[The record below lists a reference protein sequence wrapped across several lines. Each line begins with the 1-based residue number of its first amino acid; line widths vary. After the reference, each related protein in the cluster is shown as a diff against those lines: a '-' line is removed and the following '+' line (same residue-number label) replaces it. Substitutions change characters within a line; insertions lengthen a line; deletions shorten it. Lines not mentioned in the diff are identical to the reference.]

1 VGVSSV
7 LYFFNLKTR
16 KFVFQKDKIT
26 LGLFILRTWALFLI
40 TILLVS
46 PFINL
51 NVNRSLKPKVVL
63 LVDNSASIQTYDG
76 ITLKSYKEMI
86 QALENQISDF
96 FDVETHY
103 FSDKLD
109 AKDSFLLQGSR
120 TDIYNALQSADELHF
135 NENVQSVILVSD
147 GNSNIGNNFNYYN
160 FTNPVECYSLLVGD
174 TTRFFDIEIGAV
186 DFNPLAYLNEKS
198 NISIQVLA
206 DQAAGKSLTLTLYEM
221 KGNGSSVKL
230 QSKNILPNSASYSEN
245 HSFAIKMTQE
255 GIHHYRMF
263 ATCVSGEKNCDNNY
277 KDFFIE
283 VVNGKKKIVIF
294 ADVPHPD
301 ISAIKSALEKN
312 EAFDV
317 KVQMLQE
324 SQPVLDE
331 IDLAVLYQIPSQ
343 YANRIDFIKKLN
355 EKGISILYFLG
366 SGSNYNMFNQVQSLY
381 NTSPQGNLRQ
391 DILPQLNKDF
401 SFFKLTENVQAN
413 YVKFPP
419 MQSMYLNINPVKQ
432 SEILMYQKIGN
443 VTTNKPLISMG
454 FMDNQS
460 VGIVFAENIWKWK
473 MMDFKN
479 FKSFE
484 HFEEIVVKT
493 ANFLAV
499 KKDKK
504 KFKVH
509 FDKTFYT
516 EKEDINADAAVYNA
530 SYELINTSDVFMEIY
545 GNNKYQS
552 KGTFLKNGDKYSLN
566 LGNLPSGNYE
576 YQAYTILNG
585 VKMVDKGNF
594 AVTTFQLEKAYKKA
608 NYEDM
613 NKFAQNHNGEL
624 VLLKDWKK
632 LIDIFK
638 KKESKDLLIS
648 ESKTITFIDSWILM
662 SIILLLLSLEWIFRK
677 YFGKN

>member
-1 VGVSSV
+1 
-7 LYFFNLKTR
+7 
-16 KFVFQKDKIT
+16 
-26 LGLFILRTWALFLI
+26 
-40 TILLVS
+40 
-46 PFINL
+46 
-51 NVNRSLKPKVVL
+51 
-63 LVDNSASIQTYDG
+63 
-76 ITLKSYKEMI
+76 
-86 QALENQISDF
+86 
-96 FDVETHY
+96 
-103 FSDKLD
+103 
-109 AKDSFLLQGSR
+109 
-120 TDIYNALQSADELHF
+120 
-135 NENVQSVILVSD
+135 
-147 GNSNIGNNFNYYN
+147 
-160 FTNPVECYSLLVGD
+160 
-174 TTRFFDIEIGAV
+174 
-186 DFNPLAYLNEKS
+186 
-198 NISIQVLA
+198 
-206 DQAAGKSLTLTLYEM
+206 
-221 KGNGSSVKL
+221 
-230 QSKNILPNSASYSEN
+230 
-245 HSFAIKMTQE
+245 
-255 GIHHYRMF
+255 
-263 ATCVSGEKNCDNNY
+263 
-277 KDFFIE
+277 
-283 VVNGKKKIVIF
+283 
-294 ADVPHPD
+294 
-301 ISAIKSALEKN
+301 
-312 EAFDV
+312 
-317 KVQMLQE
+317 
-324 SQPVLDE
+324 
-331 IDLAVLYQIPSQ
+331 
-343 YANRIDFIKKLN
+343 
-355 EKGISILYFLG
+355 
-366 SGSNYNMFNQVQSLY
+366 
-381 NTSPQGNLRQ
+381 
-391 DILPQLNKDF
+391 
-401 SFFKLTENVQAN
+401 
-413 YVKFPP
+413 
-419 MQSMYLNINPVKQ
+419 
-432 SEILMYQKIGN
+432 
-443 VTTNKPLISMG
+443 MG

-473 MMDFKN
+473 IMDFKN

-552 KGTFLKNGDKYSLN
+552 KVTFLKNGDKYSLN

-632 LIDIFK
+632 LIDLFK

-662 SIILLLLSLEWIFRK
+662 SIILFLLSLEWIFRK